1 MTVTMSVSVAHPEAT
16 PSVGKPSWA
25 QAERMVSLDVFRGLT
40 IAGMILVNSS
50 GDGRHTFAP
59 LLHAEWN
66 GWTPTDL
73 VFPFFVFM
81 VGITTAFANA
91 SRANRGASRSEL
103 MRHTVVRALVIFAIG
118 VGYAAIGTHHW
129 ADLRWPGVLQRIA
142 IAYLFTS
149 LMSLTSGR
157 RSWIVTCAGL
167 LVGYWAIMRFVP
179 VPGVGA
185 GHLDPQNNLAAFID
199 RALVPGRL
207 YRRTWDPEGIL
218 STLPAIGTC
227 LLGLLTGDWLR
238 RERDP
243 RRRIRG
249 LLGIGAVLTLAGWAL
264 DPIFPINKN
273 IWTSSY
279 VLFTA
284 GLAMLLLGGCYY
296 VVDVRG
302 WRKWSTPLLVFG
314 TNALAAYVFSE
325 VVEKIMGLVH
335 VTDGGTSVSLK
346 KFAFQHWCAPLSGN
360 PYLAS
365 LYWALAYV
373 LFCWMAV
380 WLLYRKKI
388 FIKI

>member
-1 MTVTMSVSVAHPEAT
+1 MSVTVARPETSQSV
-16 PSVGKPSWA
+16 
-25 QAERMVSLDVFRGLT
+25 QAPPAPQTGRMVSLDVFRGLT
-40 IAGMILVNSS
+40 IAGMILVNSP
-50 GDGRHTFAP
+50 GDGRHTYAP

-81 VGITTAFANA
+81 VGITTALANA
-91 SRANRGASRSEL
+91 SRASRGATRPEL
-103 MRHTVVRALVIFAIG
+103 LRHTLLRALVIFAIG
-118 VGYAAIGTHHW
+118 VGYSAIGTHHW

-142 IAYLFTS
+142 VAYAVTG
-149 LMSLTSGR
+149 LMALSSGR
-157 RSWIVTCAGL
+157 RSWMVTCIGL
-167 LVGYWAIMRFVP
+167 LVGYWALMRFLP

-185 GHLDPQNNLAAFID
+185 GHIDPQNNLAAFID

-238 RERDP
+238 RELDP
-243 RRRIRG
+243 RKRIRG
-249 LLGIGAVLTLAGWAL
+249 LLGIGAALTLVGWEL

-273 IWTSSY
+273 IWTSTF

-284 GLAMLLLGGCYY
+284 GLAMLLLGACYY
-296 VVDVRG
+296 LVDVKG
-302 WRKWSTPLLVFG
+302 WRKWSMPFLVFG

-325 VVEKIMGLVH
+325 VVEKTMGLVR
-335 VTDGGTSVSLK
+335 VNDAGASVSLK
-346 KFAFQHWCAPLSGN
+346 RYAFQHFCAPLSSD
-360 PYLAS
+360 PYIAS

-373 LFCWMAV
+373 LFCWAFV

-388 FIKI
+388 FIRI